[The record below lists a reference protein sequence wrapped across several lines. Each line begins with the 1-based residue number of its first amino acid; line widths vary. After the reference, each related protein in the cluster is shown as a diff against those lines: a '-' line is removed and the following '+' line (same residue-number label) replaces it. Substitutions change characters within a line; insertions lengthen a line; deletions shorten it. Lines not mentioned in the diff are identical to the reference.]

1 MTSNNLSTARTRD
14 FSGICRGNHYPR
26 GSPII
31 AYSLVIKS
39 INMARKTFLL
49 PLILATQAAA
59 QAPTIFLI
67 LQKGASSVAYYSTDG
82 KLQSTVPTG
91 QHPHE
96 MILSTDGRYL
106 YTTDNGTMR
115 VEHPGAGGNSLS
127 IIDVAARRKF
137 ADIPLGEYHRPHGID
152 LDPAT
157 GNLAVTTELPDQLLL
172 VDPAKRTVLKH
183 FATKGKTS
191 HMVKFGLGAQW
202 AYVSNGGSSNIS
214 AINLKTGEVKLIPTG
229 NRPEGLVLSKDGK
242 ELYVCNRESA
252 SLTVIDT
259 ARNSAIANIP
269 TGEGPVRIALTPDGN
284 TLVYAMMHDKKIGFA
299 NPKTRT
305 QTDYLILPLQPVSLE
320 LSPDG
325 GHAFASAEESDIVYV
340 LSVGQ
345 KRIIAELHTA
355 KGSGPDPV
363 FEISLK

>member
-1 MTSNNLSTARTRD
+1 MS
-14 FSGICRGNHYPR
+14 
-26 GSPII
+26 
-31 AYSLVIKS
+31 
-39 INMARKTFLL
+39 RKTILL
-49 PLILATQAAA
+49 LALAFQTAA
-59 QAPTIFLI
+59 QTPTYLI
-67 LQKGASSVAYYSTDG
+67 LQKGASSLAYYSADG
-82 KLQSTVPTG
+82 KLQSEVPTG

-96 MILSTDGRYL
+96 MILSTDGHFL

-137 ADIPLGEYHRPHGID
+137 ADVSFGEYHRPHGID

-157 GNLAVTTELPDQLLL
+157 GFLAITTELPDQLLI

-183 FATKGKTS
+183 FPTKGKTS
-191 HMVKFGLGAQW
+191 HMVKFGAGAQW

-229 NRPEGLVLSKDGK
+229 NRPEGSVLSKDGK

-259 ARNSAIANIP
+259 SRNSAIANIP
-269 TGEGPVRIALTPDGN
+269 TGKGPVRIALTPDGN
-284 TLVYAMMHDKKIGFA
+284 TLVYALMHDKKIGFA
-299 NPKTRT
+299 NPRTRR
-305 QTDYLILPLQPVSLE
+305 QTDYLILPLQPVSLD

-325 GHAFASAEESDIVYV
+325 AHAFASAEESDIVYV
-340 LSVGQ
+340 ISMAQ
-345 KRIIAELHTA
+345 KRILQEIHTA
-355 KGSGPDPV
+355 QGAGPDPV
-363 FEISLK
+363 FQISLK